1 MIDDDP
7 LQLIAQN
14 KCKGKKDKIESFSKR
29 LIRKEY
35 DMIWY
40 DMIDQ
45 STIWYDLKEEEK
57 VEEEEEKVEEEK
69 EKKEGEKSSIEEM
82 AELQYK
88 KK

>member
-1 MIDDDP
+1 
-7 LQLIAQN
+7 
-14 KCKGKKDKIESFSKR
+14 
-29 LIRKEY
+29 
-35 DMIWY
+35 
-40 DMIDQ
+40 MIDQ

-57 VEEEEEKVEEEK
+57 VEEEVEKVEEEK